1 MNGDPGSDRDACLDK
16 NGEIPNVISNAML
29 IVIDNKLEHSVFDTQ
44 HEWNLWVDFFM
55 TNYDRSRCF
64 FSYYIPMRKYFDHW
78 KTASKTPI
86 KFDWIFVQF
95 FGRTYDCNFEN
106 FDLIWFDFCL
116 LWFYPKKVIV
126 RIPTFFSWWE
136 TDKFV
141 QNWKSKIWQ
150 ANKMQIKGQPA
161 FSISLQNTSNIKNL
175 CWINK
180 K

>member
-1 MNGDPGSDRDACLDK
+1 MNG
-16 NGEIPNVISNAML
+16 IS
-29 IVIDNKLEHSVFDTQ
+29 E
-44 HEWNLWVDFFM
+44 
-55 TNYDRSRCF
+55 
-64 FSYYIPMRKYFDHW
+64 
-78 KTASKTPI
+78 
-86 KFDWIFVQF
+86 WIFLWQIMIALDVSFHITFRCGNILIIEKLHQKRQLNSVGF
-95 FGRTYDCNFEN
+95 LYSFSAELTIAISKI
-106 FDLIWFDFCL
+106 LIWFDFFL

-180 K
+180 NNQNHGVRRTLKSSTVFNLEYLGILKCVVNWIV